1 MNNNERLEFEQLKLD
16 LSSFHGIIDELQ
28 QEVVSLRD
36 IQNKD
41 SFSDKQY
48 FKKRV
53 EFPSNVYIKDVAD
66 ISLVSLGDTTAVD
79 QSTNITDNFNLIIE
93 ALNNK

>member
-1 MNNNERLEFEQLKLD
+1 MNNNERLEFEQMKLD
-16 LSSFHGIIDELQ
+16 LSSLRGIIEEQTNKIDDLEGL
-28 QEVVSLRD
+28 
-36 IQNKD
+36 QNKD
-41 SFSDKQY
+41 NFSNKQY

-66 ISLVSLGDTTAVD
+66 ISLVTLGDTTAVD
-79 QSTNITDNFNLIIE
+79 QATNITDNFNLIIG